1 MPAKSMKDKALK
13 RISKIIDQVFED
25 SEIFKEEVNKVQFMQ
40 HFSNRIE
47 NGLASKELIS
57 ISEEELTRMIR
68 QLMAVE
74 LLGTLLDGL
83 TPEQIR
89 IFNEAVEGR

>member
-1 MPAKSMKDKALK
+1 MSPKSMKDTALK
-13 RISKIIDQVFED
+13 RISKIVDEVFED
-25 SEIFKEEVNKVQFMQ
+25 SEIFKEEVDKTEFMQ
-40 HFSNRIE
+40 HFSDRLG
-47 NGLASKELIS
+47 NGLTPTELIA
-57 ISEEELTRMIR
+57 ITEEELTRMIR

-89 IFNEAVEGR
+89 IFDEAVEGR

>member
-1 MPAKSMKDKALK
+1 MSPKSMKDKALK
-13 RISKIIDQVFED
+13 RISKIVDEVFED
-25 SEIFKEEVNKVQFMQ
+25 SEIFKEEVDKTEFMQ
-40 HFSNRIE
+40 HFSDRLG
-47 NGLASKELIS
+47 NGLTPTELIA
-57 ISEEELTRMIR
+57 ITEEELTRMIR

-89 IFNEAVEGR
+89 IFDEAVEGR